1 MDIRLLAEN
10 AKKASIALSG
20 VSSQQKNDA
29 LNRIVQELYSNK
41 TNF

>member
-29 LNRIVQELYSNK
+29 LKRLPMHFIRIKQ
-41 TNF
+41 NF